1 MLDVILEALLDTLKV
16 IPVLLLVYLLI
27 EFLTHHKKQPFDF
40 ITGKGKKFAP
50 FFGAVL
56 GSVPQCGFSAAM
68 ADLYSQRKI
77 TLGTLFAVFIATS
90 DEAIPILLANPSA
103 YVDMFIL
110 IGFKFAFG
118 VIFGYLIDGIL
129 NKKMLEKL
137 QKRFTKTANE
147 THHEHYEH
155 DHCCCHEH
163 HGDNH
168 HSHSDC
174 CSDNIFY
181 SACLHTLKITAFI
194 LVINLILGIII
205 HLVNLE
211 TFLSALNI
219 NPYLQ
224 PLLTCLIGLI
234 PNCAGSVFLV
244 EIFLEGGLSLAATIG
259 GLSAGSG
266 LGILI
271 LFRKNK
277 NIKENILIL
286 ISIYIIG
293 VIIGLALTP
302 FLA

>member
-1 MLDVILEALLDTLKV
+1 
-16 IPVLLLVYLLI
+16 
-27 EFLTHHKKQPFDF
+27 
-40 ITGKGKKFAP
+40 
-50 FFGAVL
+50 
-56 GSVPQCGFSAAM
+56 
-68 ADLYSQRKI
+68 
-77 TLGTLFAVFIATS
+77 
-90 DEAIPILLANPSA
+90 
-103 YVDMFIL
+103 MFIL

-129 NKKMLEKL
+129 NKKILEKL